1 MVEKGNVQQRS
12 QMCEAGGEGERKG
25 WRRQADG
32 GHGDEGTSDEKHWEG
47 RGQKQKIHAHLAQW
61 PIFPHLKHAPGS
73 PLNFAKRG
81 PPPRE
86 ISTRFLL
93 PIKKSSLILG
103 HTFLGCFT
111 TLRKGKGNLKA
122 KGKVRQREK
131 RRIVTLHRLTRWPTT
146 DHQRL
151 VQSRTSLAPPLLEPG
166 RNPSILC
173 CIVVQLGRLGANRWT
188 TCQWNGRTTGR
199 PVSSAGRQ
207 HVSSHVWVFG
217 RIGRRLV

>member
-81 PPPRE
+81 PSPRE
-86 ISTRFLL
+86 FSTRFLL
-93 PIKKSSLILG
+93 PIKKSSLYLA
-103 HTFLGCFT
+103 
-111 TLRKGKGNLKA
+111 TLSSAASRPSERGKETRG
-122 KGKVRQREK
+122 QRERQDKEK
-131 RRIVTLHRLTRWPTT
+131 R
-146 DHQRL
+146 D
-151 VQSRTSLAPPLLEPG
+151 AP
-166 RNPSILC
+166 
-173 CIVVQLGRLGANRWT
+173 
-188 TCQWNGRTTGR
+188 
-199 PVSSAGRQ
+199 
-207 HVSSHVWVFG
+207 
-217 RIGRRLV
+217 

>member
-1 MVEKGNVQQRS
+1 M
-12 QMCEAGGEGERKG
+12 
-25 WRRQADG
+25 
-32 GHGDEGTSDEKHWEG
+32 
-47 RGQKQKIHAHLAQW
+47 AHLPALETCTW
-61 PIFPHLKHAPGS
+61 
-73 PLNFAKRG
+73 
-81 PPPRE
+81 
-86 ISTRFLL
+86 ISTEFCETW
-93 PIKKSSLILG
+93 PPTTGDFHAIFVTHKKVFVILG
-103 HTFLGCFT
+103 RTFLGCFT